1 MKEIVIISGKGG
13 TGKTSI
19 AAAFARLAGENVVV
33 ADCDVDAAN
42 LHLLLNPR
50 VHETTPFFS
59 TELPQID
66 TAQCTNCGLCTDICR
81 FDALP
86 ILEGQVTL
94 DPWNCEGCAYCAH
107 ICPEDAI
114 TMIPEQTGE
123 WYISRTRFGGGMV
136 HANLRVGAE
145 NSGKLVST
153 VRAHAKKLAQ
163 SEHRETL
170 LVDGAPGV
178 GCPVISSITGADY
191 VVMVTEPTLSGLH
204 DLKRVYELVNQFN
217 LPAGCIINKA
227 DINPEVT
234 DAIRGYLELKG
245 IDLFAEIPYA
255 DAFTRAMISG
265 LTILEVGQNDL
276 EKQLTDSWTGITK
289 RLTMEGVGV

>member
-13 TGKTSI
+13 TGKTSF
-19 AAAFARLAGENVVV
+19 AAAFARLAGKNAVV

-42 LHLLLNPR
+42 LHLLLDPH
-50 VHETTPFFS
+50 VHEVTPFFS

-66 TAQCTNCGLCTDICR
+66 SLRCTDCGLCTDICR

-86 ILEGQVTL
+86 IVEGHVTL
-94 DPWNCEGCAYCAH
+94 DPWNCEGCGYCAR
-107 ICPEDAI
+107 ICPENAI
-114 TMIPEQTGE
+114 TMVPEQTGE
-123 WYISRTRFGGGMV
+123 WYLSNTRFGSSMV
-136 HANLRVGAE
+136 HANLKVGAE

-153 VRAHAKKLAQ
+153 VRARAKKLAQ
-163 SEHRETL
+163 SENREVL

-191 VVMVTEPTLSGLH
+191 VVLVTEPTLSGLH
-204 DLKRVYELVNQFN
+204 DLKRVYELVTQFN

-234 DAIRGYLELKG
+234 AAIRDYLVLKG
-245 IDLFAEIPYA
+245 IDLLAEIPYA
-255 DAFTRAMISG
+255 EAFTRAMVNG
-265 LTILEVGQNDL
+265 VTILEIGQAGL
-276 EKQLTDSWTGITK
+276 EQQIIDGWKGITQK
-289 RLTMEGVGV
+289 IYSEGVGV